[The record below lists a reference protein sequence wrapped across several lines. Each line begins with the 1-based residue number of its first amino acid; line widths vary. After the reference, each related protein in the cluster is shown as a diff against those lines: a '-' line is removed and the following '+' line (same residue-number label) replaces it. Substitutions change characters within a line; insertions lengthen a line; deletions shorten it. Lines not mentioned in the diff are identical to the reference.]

1 MKPLSSCFRLF
12 MLHPVSLF
20 IQMNVVYIYGMNR
33 VIFVECQVAIFQL
46 HRGKNKFDFQCQPHL
61 TYYHILTYKTTTVF
75 YSLMKYACLEAIN
88 TILIVFSLT
97 WPGIEPLI
105 YSTQDKQAIYYTTV
119 AVMQDRTLDLQHSR
133 QTSYLLHHCSS
144 YVGQNH

>member
-1 MKPLSSCFRLF
+1 MKPLSSCFRFF

-61 TYYHILTYKTTTVF
+61 TYYHILTYKLTTVF
-75 YSLMKYACLEAIN
+75 YSLMMYAQSRSNKYYFN
-88 TILIVFSLT
+88 SLQFN
-97 WPGIEPLI
+97 L
-105 YSTQDKQAIYYTTV
+105 AR
-119 AVMQDRTLDLQHSR
+119 DRTLDLQHST
-133 QTSYLLHHCSS
+133 QASYLLHRCSS
-144 YVGQNH
+144 YVGVCKIMLDRNREVGVRNNFV